1 VTCSSARWPC
11 AYCLR
16 RPRREP
22 SNRCVAFIVVLAIVV
37 ALVVAF
43 LAMAVEAV

>member
-1 VTCSSARWPC
+1 VTSPARWPC

-22 SNRCVAFIVVLAIVV
+22 SAWCWAFIVAI
-37 ALVVAF
+37 ALLGAVVVAF